1 MMPSSFS
8 SQLLGGL
15 QGWAIAQ
22 SYDVTCICNV
32 RLGLDFA
39 VLVYKLDNQTS
50 RMLRSRSKDLNNR
63 ANVSA
68 VQPRFGSVDQ
78 ERNHIVF
85 MDVHLSFYSSRQR
98 REIQQPRATPWV
110 TDR

>member
-1 MMPSSFS
+1 MLLSSFS
-8 SQLLGGL
+8 SQLLRGL
-15 QGWAIAQ
+15 QCWAIAQ

-50 RMLRSRSKDLNNR
+50 RMVRSRSKDLNNR

-68 VQPRFGSVDQ
+68 MQPGFGSVDQ
-78 ERNHIVF
+78 KRNHIVF
-85 MDVHLSFYSSRQR
+85 MDIIHFVHLLRYITTR
-98 REIQQPRATPWV
+98 
-110 TDR
+110 